1 MIRAVEN
8 VIMAHS
14 SLLSLTTLLDNVK
27 NMVISDGIQ
36 VEVRAADV
44 YMCNVCV
51 QISVIRWLSV

>member
-36 VEVRAADV
+36 EEVRAAGV

-51 QISVIRWLSV
+51 QIEV